1 MNDILLLAT
10 IFCGAFQK
18 CSKKVLFYK
27 SLLGHQWYINLW
39 TIFTFLVKN
48 DLCFFKKH
56 LRSLF
61 SIKDL
66 LKDFK
71 SNRCKLRNSAIQKY
85 VRFRQK
91 FHKIFTKYAVSRL
104 GTWSQ
109 AKICG
114 NMFEKY
120 DQMFSNRSCIFDL
133 HNIYK
138 ICGHTFRYVTAYLKR
153 SFTYSK

>member
-71 SNRCKLRNSAIQKY
+71 LNRCKLRNSAIQKY
-85 VRFRQK
+85 VN
-91 FHKIFTKYAVSRL
+91 HNEIYVSRL

-120 DQMFSNRSCIFDL
+120 DQMFSNRCRIFDL

-138 ICGHTFRYVTAYLKR
+138 ICGHTFRY
-153 SFTYSK
+153 